1 VYSPNRYSKVAGVL
15 DDGETTAQPNGQAA
29 DLYVNPE
36 PHGTDLVRAPYVK
49 HQDDD
54 DFIQPGILYR
64 EVMNANEKERLADNI
79 TNAMA
84 GISEQVEEQVY
95 EYWTN
100 VDENLSARV
109 RELFASKK

>member
-1 VYSPNRYSKVAGVL
+1 M
-15 DDGETTAQPNGQAA
+15 
-29 DLYVNPE
+29 
-36 PHGTDLVRAPYVK
+36 VRAPYVK

-54 DFIQPGILYR
+54 DFMQAGILYR
-64 EVMNANEKERLADNI
+64 EVMDDGAKERLADNI

-84 GISEQVEEQVY
+84 GVSEQVEQQVY

-100 VDENLSARV
+100 VDENLGARV

>member
-1 VYSPNRYSKVAGVL
+1 
-15 DDGETTAQPNGQAA
+15 
-29 DLYVNPE
+29 
-36 PHGTDLVRAPYVK
+36 LVRAPYVK

-64 EVMNANEKERLADNI
+64 EVLDDGEKERLVDNI

-84 GISEQVEEQVY
+84 GVSEQVEQQVY

-100 VDENLSARV
+100 VDEELGARV
-109 RELFASKK
+109 REVYATKK